1 MSIKRLRIAKLALVA
16 ALCTV
21 MVVYSVNLP
30 SNASESTA
38 GGITAPK
45 IETES
50 EMPLKTL
57 TKRWEDI
64 PLSAELQQ
72 YIIDECKERNIRP
85 EIIIAMIGRESTYRA
100 DEIGDNEQAF
110 GLMQIHPRWHYMRML
125 ELDCTNLLDP
135 FQNVTVGIDYL
146 DELIDMGRGIEWA
159 LTAYN
164 GGFATANKLA
174 AQSKISSYARLI
186 LNDAERLA

>member
-1 MSIKRLRIAKLALVA
+1 MNTNRIRICKLALIA

-21 MVVYSVNLP
+21 IAVYSAYLP
-30 SNASESTA
+30 SNASESDVGA
-38 GGITAPK
+38 ITAPR
-45 IETES
+45 IETEP
-50 EMPLKTL
+50 ETPLKSL
-57 TKRWEDI
+57 TKRWEEI

-72 YIIDECKERNIRP
+72 YIIDECKERKIRP

-110 GLMQIHPRWHYMRML
+110 GLLQIHPRWHYMRML

-164 GGFATANKLA
+164 AGFATANKLA
-174 AQSKISSYARLI
+174 AESKIGSYARMI
-186 LNDAERLA
+186 LNDAEGLM